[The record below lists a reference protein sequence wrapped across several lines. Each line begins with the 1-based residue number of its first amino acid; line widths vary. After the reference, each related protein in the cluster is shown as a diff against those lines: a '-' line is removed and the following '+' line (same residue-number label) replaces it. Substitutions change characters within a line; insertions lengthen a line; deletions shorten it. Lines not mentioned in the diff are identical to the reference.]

1 MTRKTLVLFLGFILL
16 LAIIYISDYLLIND
30 QLFFNSLS
38 ESLSS
43 SQIRRLLNQ
52 RQNFKWITYFI
63 LPIFYLVKYLFV
75 TFCLSIGIFFVTD
88 KFEFYRIFGLAVK
101 AEFIFLIPVIIKLF
115 WFLFIKT
122 NYSLSDFQYF
132 SPLSALNMFQPN
144 ELEPWLLYPLQV
156 LNVFEI
162 FYWIILAYLL
172 SKEIPELDLNQAFT
186 VVMSGYGTGL
196 VIWVALV
203 MFFTLS
209 YT

>member
-1 MTRKTLVLFLGFILL
+1 
-16 LAIIYISDYLLIND
+16 
-30 QLFFNSLS
+30 
-38 ESLSS
+38 
-43 SQIRRLLNQ
+43 
-52 RQNFKWITYFI
+52 
-63 LPIFYLVKYLFV
+63 
-75 TFCLSIGIFFVTD
+75 
-88 KFEFYRIFGLAVK
+88 LAVK